1 MGACARWSRAV
12 GGWLVIS
19 ILVLTAVAGEAAEL
33 TAGTAKAVITPD
45 LDTSRALVTGGMSD
59 GLDHDIYAR
68 ALVLNDGTKRLV
80 IVTYDLNCLDVAT
93 PILRVRCRDELGIDP
108 AYLVLLATHN
118 HEAPIQIAPTNFDY
132 GRWLADRIF
141 DLIKEAIGKEQGPA
155 RLLFG
160 YGYGYFLA
168 NVGNVP
174 ADYEIQ
180 LLKVMRGDE
189 VVAMLFNQPTHPLQG
204 SETKIGVGHP
214 GYALDEVEKRVP
226 GALAMYAD
234 AFGANQGTVE
244 GLLAPLETVQS
255 VGKRLADC
263 VLEIAEGPLQDV
275 TGPISSRL
283 EVISLPL
290 APPISYEEARKL
302 AEKIPR
308 DIGFVPCPNP
318 DRGTNWIRSLLKHH
332 EEKIPF
338 PTTTT
343 DRVCTDDG
351 FLVREYE
358 TPREFPCRYEETIVS
373 TIGPMVFVAM
383 QGEVCAPIG
392 MQIKDAFRRYDIPI
406 MVFAYMG
413 EHNLYIPTRELVRVG
428 AYQARVIQTQYGSPV
443 GWAPE
448 VEEEMVAGV
457 IRMIGSMLPE
467 SRLAGWQRP
476 LAMTCPDCGAPFM
489 AEVFRDG
496 QLVLRCGLP
505 GCSFE
510 EAVGD

>member
-1 MGACARWSRAV
+1 MVEWIRYLIVLVAWFFLSVTISTSPAV
-12 GGWLVIS
+12 
-19 ILVLTAVAGEAAEL
+19 EAAEL
-33 TAGTAKAVITPD
+33 KAGTAKAVITPG
-45 LDTSRALVTGGMSD
+45 LDKPRVLVTGGLSD

-68 ALVLNDGTKRLV
+68 ALVLNDGTKRLI

-93 PILRVRCRDELGIDP
+93 PILRERCRDELGIDP

-118 HEAPIQIAPTNFDY
+118 HEAPIQIARDNFDY

-141 DLIKEAIGKEQGPA
+141 DLIKEAMATERGPVQ
-155 RLLFG
+155 LLFG

-168 NVGNVP
+168 NVGNTP
-174 ADYEIQ
+174 TDYEVQ
-180 LLKVMRGDE
+180 LLKVMHGDK
-189 VVAMLFNQPTHPLQG
+189 VVAILFNQPTHPLQA
-204 SETKIGVGHP
+204 SSTKIDVGHP
-214 GYALDEVEKRVP
+214 GYAVADVERRVP
-226 GALAMYAD
+226 GALALYAD
-234 AFGANQGTVE
+234 ACGANQGTIE

-255 VGKRLADC
+255 VGRRLADV
-263 VLEIAEGPLQDV
+263 VLEISERPMQDV
-275 TGPISSRL
+275 TGPISSKL

-290 APPISYEEARKL
+290 APPISYEEAKKL
-302 AEKIPR
+302 AEGIPR
-308 DIGFVPCPNP
+308 DIGFVPCPHR
-318 DRGTNWIRSLLKHH
+318 DRGTNWIRSLLKHY
-332 EEKIPF
+332 EEGIPF
-338 PTTTT
+338 PTRTT

-351 FLVREYE
+351 FLVSEYE

-428 AYQARVIQTQYGSPV
+428 AYQARVIQTQYASPV

-457 IRMIGSMLPE
+457 IRMIGSILPE
-467 SRLAGWQRP
+467 SRLAQWERP
-476 LAMTCPDCGAPFM
+476 TAMTCPNCGAPFV
-489 AEVFRDG
+489 AQVFRDG
-496 QLVLRCGLP
+496 QLVLRCRQP

-510 EAVGD
+510 KSSER

>member
-1 MGACARWSRAV
+1 
-12 GGWLVIS
+12 
-19 ILVLTAVAGEAAEL
+19 
-33 TAGTAKAVITPD
+33 
-45 LDTSRALVTGGMSD
+45 
-59 GLDHDIYAR
+59 
-68 ALVLNDGTKRLV
+68 
-80 IVTYDLNCLDVAT
+80 
-93 PILRVRCRDELGIDP
+93 
-108 AYLVLLATHN
+108 
-118 HEAPIQIAPTNFDY
+118 
-132 GRWLADRIF
+132 
-141 DLIKEAIGKEQGPA
+141 
-155 RLLFG
+155 
-160 YGYGYFLA
+160 
-168 NVGNVP
+168 
-174 ADYEIQ
+174 
-180 LLKVMRGDE
+180 VMRGNE

-204 SETKIGVGHP
+204 SQTKIGVGHP
-214 GYALDEVEKRVP
+214 GYAVDEVERRVP

-234 AFGANQGTVE
+234 ACGANQGAVE

-263 VLEIAEGPLQDV
+263 VLKISEGALQNV

-290 APPISYEEARKL
+290 APPISYEEAKKL

-308 DIGFVPCPNP
+308 DIGFVPCPHP
-318 DRGTNWIRSLLKHH
+318 ERGTNWIRSLLQHY

-338 PTTTT
+338 PTRTTN
-343 DRVCTDDG
+343 RVCTDDG
-351 FLVREYE
+351 FFVREYE

-373 TIGPMVFVAM
+373 SIGPMVFVAM

-392 MQIKDAFRRYDIPI
+392 MQIKDAFRRYEIPI

-457 IRMIGSMLPE
+457 LRMVGSMLPE
-467 SRLAGWQRP
+467 ERLAGWQRP
-476 LAMTCPDCGAPFM
+476 VAMTCPKCGAPFV

-496 QLVLRCGLP
+496 RLVLRCGLP

-510 EAVGD
+510 ETVGD